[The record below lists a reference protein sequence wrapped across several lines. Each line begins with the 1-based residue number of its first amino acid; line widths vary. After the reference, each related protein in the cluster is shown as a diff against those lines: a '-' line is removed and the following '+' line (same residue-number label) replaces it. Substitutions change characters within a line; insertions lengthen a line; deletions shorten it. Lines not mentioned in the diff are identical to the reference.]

1 MSHRE
6 LPAKSVRMKS
16 MKQILVVE
24 DDDSVGRFLMQAVS
38 EAGYLGTRARDGQ
51 KGLELGADGGFDAIL
66 LDVMLPGIDGF
77 TVCRRLRSRGVETPV
92 LMLTA
97 RDTTED
103 KIEGLDAGAD
113 DYIVKPFVVGELLA
127 RLRAMLRRQ
136 HNAPAPFKVGDLS
149 LDPST
154 RSAQRAGVKIPL
166 STTEY
171 ALLEFLMRHPG
182 RVLPRNAILDH
193 VWQYDFAGNDNVLEV
208 YISYLRRKIDKP
220 FASALI
226 HTVRG
231 AGYRI
236 GGD

>member
-1 MSHRE
+1 
-6 LPAKSVRMKS
+6 MKS
-16 MKQILVVE
+16 MIQILVVE
-24 DDDSVGRFLMQAVS
+24 DDESVARFLLQAIN
-38 EAGYLGTRARDGQ
+38 EAGYTPTRAGDGQ
-51 KGLELGADGGFDAIL
+51 KALELGSGGEFGAIL
-66 LDVMLPGIDGF
+66 LDVMLPGLDGF
-77 TVCRRLRSRGVETPV
+77 TVCRRLRLRSVGTPI

-113 DYIVKPFVVGELLA
+113 DYIVKPFEVGELLA
-127 RLRAMLRRQ
+127 RLRAMLRR
-136 HNAPAPFKVGDLS
+136 HNSAPAPLKVGDLS
-149 LDPST
+149 LDPGT
-154 RSAQRAGVKIPL
+154 RGATRAGVKIPL

-171 ALLEFLMRHPG
+171 ALLELLMRHPG
-182 RVLPRNAILDH
+182 RVLSRNAILDH

-220 FASALI
+220 FATPLI
-226 HTVRG
+226 HTMRG

>member
-1 MSHRE
+1 
-6 LPAKSVRMKS
+6 MKS
-16 MKQILVVE
+16 ILRILIIE
-24 DDDSVGRFLMQAVS
+24 DDESVARFLLQALS
-38 EAGYLGTRARDGQ
+38 ESNYVVTRARDGAR
-51 KGLELGADGGFDAIL
+51 GLEEGSKGEFDAIL
-66 LDVMLPGIDGF
+66 LDVMLPVLDGF
-77 TVCRRLRSRGVETPV
+77 TVCRRLRSRGIETPV

-113 DYIVKPFVVGELLA
+113 DYIVKPFEVGELLA

-136 HNAPAPFKVGDLS
+136 NNAPASLKVGDLS
-149 LDPST
+149 LDPVT
-154 RSAQRAGVKIPL
+154 RTATRAGVKIPL

-171 ALLEFLMRHPG
+171 SLLELLMRHPG
-182 RVLPRNAILDH
+182 RVLSRHAILDH

-208 YISYLRRKIDKP
+208 YVSYLRRKIDKP
-220 FASALI
+220 FPSPLI